1 MYIMRKLNDRKLQRG
16 KEKKRKNKINA
27 KSPVLSALDEK
38 CFAPMIFPK
47 TRKRASYW
55 ES

>member
-1 MYIMRKLNDRKLQRG
+1 MFIVRRFNDRKLQSG
-16 KEKKRKNKINA
+16 KEKKRKNKTNA

-38 CFAPMIFPK
+38 CCAPMIFSK
-47 TRKRASYW
+47 TRKSASYW

>member
-1 MYIMRKLNDRKLQRG
+1 MIENCKEEKKR
-16 KEKKRKNKINA
+16 KEKKRKNKTNA

-38 CFAPMIFPK
+38 CCAPMIFPK
-47 TRKRASYW
+47 TRKSGSYW

>member
-1 MYIMRKLNDRKLQRG
+1 MFIVRRLNDRKLQRG

-38 CFAPMIFPK
+38 WCAPMIFPK
-47 TRKRASYW
+47 TRKSASYW

>member
-1 MYIMRKLNDRKLQRG
+1 MIENCKE
-16 KEKKRKNKINA
+16 EKKRKEKNKINA

-38 CFAPMIFPK
+38 CCAPMIFPK
-47 TRKRASYW
+47 TRKSGSYW